1 MRSNNKFKVVKY
13 LFITL
18 LVTLFFNNCGSVPI
32 TGRRQLQ
39 LVSDE
44 EILALSL
51 KQYKEY
57 ISTAKIEKNTANAK
71 MASRVGER
79 IANATMTYLKNN
91 GYESE
96 LKNYAWEFNLV
107 KDNSVNAFAMP
118 GGKIVVYEGL
128 LPITQSEEA
137 LAVVIGHEVA
147 HVVAKH
153 AAERMSQAM
162 ALQYGGAITG
172 SILGTNAGSQVGQAV
187 FGLGAQYGVMMPYA
201 RKQEH
206 EADELGL
213 VFMAMAGYNP
223 QTAVQF
229 WKRMMQASGGSST
242 PEFLSTHPADAKRI
256 EYIELVMP
264 AVMQFYKG
272 SGVQNTESPKPTST
286 QNNKPKTSEDWTF

>member
-1 MRSNNKFKVVKY
+1 MISNNKFNVVKY
-13 LFITL
+13 LFITVL
-18 LVTLFFNNCGSVPI
+18 TALFLNNCGSVPI

-51 KQYKEY
+51 KQYQEY
-57 ISTAKIEKNTANAK
+57 MSTAKVVHGTANAN
-71 MASRVGER
+71 MVTRVGQR
-79 IANATMTYLKNN
+79 IANATENYLKNN
-91 GYESE
+91 GYEAE
-96 LKNYAWEFNLV
+96 VKNFTWEFNLV
-107 KDNSVNAFAMP
+107 NDKSINAFAMP

-201 RKQEH
+201 RKQEY

-242 PEFLSTHPADAKRI
+242 PEFLSTHPADTKRI
-256 EYIELVMP
+256 EYIEKVMP

-272 SGVQNTESPKPTST
+272 SGVQNNYSPTTQGKKTNTSA
-286 QNNKPKTSEDWTF
+286 DWTF

>member
-1 MRSNNKFKVVKY
+1 MRSNNKFNVVKY
-13 LFITL
+13 LFITVL
-18 LVTLFFNNCGSVPI
+18 TALFLNNCGSVPI

-51 KQYKEY
+51 KQYQEY
-57 ISTAKIEKNTANAK
+57 MSTAKVVHSTANAN
-71 MASRVGER
+71 MVTRVGQR
-79 IANATMTYLKNN
+79 IANATENYLKNN
-91 GYESE
+91 GYEAE
-96 LKNYAWEFNLV
+96 VKNFAWEFNLV
-107 KDNSVNAFAMP
+107 NDKNVNAFAMP

-128 LPITQSEEA
+128 LPVTQSEEA

-147 HVVAKH
+147 HVIAKH

-172 SILGTNAGSQVGQAV
+172 SLLGTSAGSQLGQAV

-256 EYIELVMP
+256 EYIEKVMP

-272 SGVQNTESPKPTST
+272 SGVQNSSSPTTQGKKTNTSA
-286 QNNKPKTSEDWTF
+286 DWTF

>member
-1 MRSNNKFKVVKY
+1 MRINNNFKAVKY
-13 LFITL
+13 IFITL
-18 LVTLFFNNCGSVPI
+18 LVALFFNNCGSVPI

-51 KQYKEY
+51 KQYQEY
-57 ISTAKIEKNTANAK
+57 MSTAKVVHNTANAN
-71 MASRVGER
+71 MVTRVGQR
-79 IANATMTYLKNN
+79 IATATENYLKNN
-91 GYESE
+91 GYESQ
-96 LKNYAWEFNLV
+96 LKNFAWEFNLV
-107 KDNSVNAFAMP
+107 SDKSVNAFAMP

-162 ALQYGGAITG
+162 ALQYGGAITS
-172 SILGTNAGSQVGQAV
+172 SILGANAGSQVGQAV

>member
-1 MRSNNKFKVVKY
+1 MRIDNKFKAAKY
-13 LFITL
+13 LLITL
-18 LVTLFFNNCGSVPI
+18 VAALFFNNCGSVPI

-39 LVSDE
+39 LVSYE
-44 EILALSL
+44 EVLALSL
-51 KQYKEY
+51 KQYQEY
-57 ISTAKIEKNTANAK
+57 MSTAKVVQNTANAK
-71 MASRVGER
+71 MVSRVGQR
-79 IANATMTYLKNN
+79 IASATENYLKNN
-91 GYESE
+91 GYEAD
-96 LKNYAWEFNLV
+96 LKNFAWEFNLV
-107 KDNSVNAFAMP
+107 DDKSVNAFAMP

-128 LPITQSEEA
+128 IPVTQTEEA

-153 AAERMSQAM
+153 AAERMSQAI

-172 SILGTNAGSQVGQAV
+172 SILGTGASSQVGQAV
-187 FGLGAQYGVMMPYA
+187 FGLGAQFGVMMPYA
-201 RKQEH
+201 RKQEY

-223 QTAVQF
+223 QTAVSF
-229 WKRMMQASGGSST
+229 WKRMMQASGGNSV

>member
-1 MRSNNKFKVVKY
+1 MKPDNKFKAVKY
-13 LFITL
+13 IFITL
-18 LVTLFFNNCGSVPI
+18 LVALFFNNCGSVPI

-51 KQYKEY
+51 KQYQEY
-57 ISTAKIEKNTANAK
+57 MSTAKVVHNTANAN
-71 MASRVGER
+71 MVTRVGQR
-79 IANATMTYLKNN
+79 IANATEIYLKNN

-96 LKNYAWEFNLV
+96 LKNFAWEFNLV
-107 KDNSVNAFAMP
+107 RDKNVNAFAMP

-172 SILGTNAGSQVGQAV
+172 SILGNNAGSQVGQAV

-229 WKRMMQASGGSST
+229 WKRMMQASGGNST
-242 PEFLSTHPADAKRI
+242 PEFLSTHPADTKRI
-256 EYIELVMP
+256 EYIEMVMP

-272 SGVQNTESPKPTST
+272 NGVQNNNSPTTQGKKPNTSA
-286 QNNKPKTSEDWTF
+286 DWTF